1 MKKIQSDLHPRVL
14 LDPVIASYRGNNQYC
29 VQTVFVKVKTGKK
42 KKRFLLNI
50 AHKDTYMFTLF
61 ASSHTAAYT

>member
-42 KKRFLLNI
+42 KKKVFI
-50 AHKDTYMFTLF
+50 KH
-61 ASSHTAAYT
+61 SS